1 MSSTKWQSFCIA
13 ATLTGGVYL
22 PVGVITLHNSSQ
34 LERGPQTRGPF
45 TNDFSILIKIVT
57 IDFLAIISLQCFAHF
72 TTAQLVCQ
80 VKNIVTIILL
90 EFRFIEFEFR
100 EK

>member
-13 ATLTGGVYL
+13 ATFTGGVYL
-22 PVGVITLHNSSQ
+22 PVGVITLHNSS
-34 LERGPQTRGPF
+34 LVERGSQTRGPF
-45 TNDFSILIKIVT
+45 TNDFSIVIKIVT

-90 EFRFIEFEFR
+90 EFRLEQN
-100 EK
+100 

>member
-22 PVGVITLHNSSQ
+22 PVGVITLHNSSLAQ
-34 LERGPQTRGPF
+34 FIRSSVAPKPGGHF
-45 TNDFSILIKIVT
+45 TNDFSIVIKIVT
-57 IDFLAIISLQCFAHF
+57 IGFLAIISLQCFADF

-90 EFRFIEFEFR
+90 EFR
-100 EK
+100 